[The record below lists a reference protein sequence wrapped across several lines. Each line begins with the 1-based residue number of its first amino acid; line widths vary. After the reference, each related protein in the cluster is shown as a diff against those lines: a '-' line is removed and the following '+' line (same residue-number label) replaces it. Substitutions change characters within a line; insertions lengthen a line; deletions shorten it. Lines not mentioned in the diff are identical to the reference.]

1 MDPIEINA
9 GPWYL
14 RALHLDDWSSDTRY
28 TWAIC
33 EATTG
38 EPVGEVTFDPA
49 TGAIATEAREGHTA
63 AAVAAAD
70 PVRRFATAILP
81 GNRGDRGET
90 LSAHPGPSKVFGRLS
105 SQPPGQRQ

>member
-1 MDPIEINA
+1 MQSAQRDEEEPDLEAVEINA

-14 RALHLDDWSSDTRY
+14 RALRLDEWSSDTRY

-38 EPVGEVTFDPA
+38 ESLGEVTLNPA
-49 TGAIATEAREGHTA
+49 TGAIDTRVPEGHTA

-70 PVRRFATAILP
+70 SVRRFATAIVP
-81 GNRGDRGET
+81 GTRGIHSET
-90 LSAHPGPSKVFGRLS
+90 VVGPSR
-105 SQPPGQRQ
+105 PE